1 VRELLEA
8 RIKDVLGEDVIE
20 ISELDLGDSRSF
32 IALTKSYELTIRCA
46 NSERC
51 EVMLRYMDNPA
62 VTCTTRCYEDPASS
76 LDRVLLGELKA
87 RVEALV
93 HSLGIKLLKLEDL
106 S

>member
-1 VRELLEA
+1 
-8 RIKDVLGEDVIE
+8 
-20 ISELDLGDSRSF
+20 
-32 IALTKSYELTIRCA
+32 
-46 NSERC
+46 
-51 EVMLRYMDNPA
+51 MLRYMDNPA